1 MGSSCCFFRDAL
13 DDLHLHPMAG
23 QQLQRPADTTF
34 GRGRTGQS
42 HPLRLLRPVQELPG
56 RRGRCRAPPPSYGRN
71 AHGCAPPAPIRTW
84 TFIHPAPTSGAG
96 RQTAD
101 PALGGGGLRAT
112 PNSRSCAPV
121 ASGRTSAAFRIR
133 SAVCGTRARPCVRR
147 VLWRPEFPWVGALS
161 SSHSAG
167 ADAPWFVAFPGRT
180 APSDFFQPFVLGF
193 GFLLPYTVPPRSAG
207 PLEDLPGSQPKTYG
221 RVGVLGHRGARRP
234 LTQSMPAMVPSA
246 DRKTSAPRIL
256 VFSVLLR
263 PTHPHRC
270 RRFACPLTG
279 TDARLAE
286 KRGLVPPSF

>member
-1 MGSSCCFFRDAL
+1 M
-13 DDLHLHPMAG
+13 
-23 QQLQRPADTTF
+23 
-34 GRGRTGQS
+34 
-42 HPLRLLRPVQELPG
+42 
-56 RRGRCRAPPPSYGRN
+56 
-71 AHGCAPPAPIRTW
+71 
-84 TFIHPAPTSGAG
+84 
-96 RQTAD
+96 
-101 PALGGGGLRAT
+101 GGGGLRAT

-180 APSDFFQPFVLGF
+180 APSDFFKPFVLGF

-221 RVGVLGHRGARRP
+221 RAGVLGHRGARRP

-256 VFSVLLR
+256 VFSVLLS
-263 PTHPHRC
+263 PTHPRRY
-270 RRFACPLTG
+270 RRFACPLAG

-286 KRGLVPPSF
+286 KRGLVTPSFQGTLTPCLLPVRLAHVTVGMRIAAHPPHRSGHGR